1 MGAAAYNP
9 SPPHNQL
16 YIMPTLD
23 DAPTIESLAE
33 GAIADDD
40 LIQIYDTSAGKV
52 KTMRFDDLID
62 YIVSKT
68 DASET

>member
-1 MGAAAYNP
+1 
-9 SPPHNQL
+9 
-16 YIMPTLD
+16 MPTLD

-33 GAIADDD
+33 GGIADDD

-62 YIVSKT
+62 YIVVKT
-68 DASET
+68 SASEA

>member
-1 MGAAAYNP
+1 MRGGGLKL
-9 SPPHNQL
+9 PPRAKTLH
-16 YIMPTLD
+16 IMPTLD

-33 GAIADDD
+33 GGIADDD
-40 LIQIYDTSAGKV
+40 LIQIYDVSTQKV

-68 DASET
+68 DASEA

>member
-1 MGAAAYNP
+1 
-9 SPPHNQL
+9 
-16 YIMPTLD
+16 MPTLD